1 MRLKDTH
8 IRTRLLFN
16 SGALL
21 LLCIIALGIYQYAL
35 NESKVTFHDVMLIE
49 HSVNDPALMIG
60 LNIQEARKD
69 EDNFRLSLD
78 KAYAQKVFVDVDTI
92 IKEAGEIK
100 EFAKLTR
107 SDDLA
112 VFSRKLTAH
121 TASYGD
127 IFRSIVKIY
136 EHKGLRPDSGLR
148 GKFRIAAHQLF
159 LHDTMEHAVGD
170 ILVGLYDLRAAQLSL
185 WPRDKERIKKF
196 SLVLARFETLLAGH
210 KLFGQT
216 ANSFLRIFNDYKET
230 ALQDM
235 RGGHDGVRTNME
247 HDLDRMIAIIAPLYV
262 PEVRTLVLMI
272 RRHEKDYLI
281 RGGKQYVDLTHQAID
296 NLLEA
301 FAKSGVGMEHIID
314 IKATLKTY
322 KDNFDAMVD
331 DDRKIAV
338 LDEQLTT
345 EYRAVGQAMNQ
356 ISDLGKSKIVAAR
369 HHSNA
374 LTSRL
379 SWLSITI
386 CLVAIIL
393 GIIFTMLIINSIT
406 LALQNLMDTVM
417 KMRDGDYSARVQMD
431 NRDEFGRLGQMFNQ
445 MAVLIAH
452 NVWLANGR
460 SLLAEELRG
469 NKDEQTLC
477 RDVLVELAKY
487 IEAQVG
493 TLYTTQADGNLML
506 TATYS
511 FTRRKNF
518 NTKIELGTGLVG
530 EAALEQTTM
539 LICEVPEDYMRVESS
554 LGNSPP
560 RNIIAV
566 PLILQGKVL
575 GVVELGSLQEFSE
588 VQLEFLK
595 KSAENI
601 AIALNSS
608 RQREET
614 QNLLEQSQSL
624 TEELQVQQEELQAA
638 NEEMEEKNKILEE
651 SEARLQNQQ
660 EELQAANEE
669 LEEKGEAIHRQNEAV
684 QKKNKD
690 LETARQETE
699 QKAKELAA
707 SSQYKSDFLA
717 NMSHELRSPLNS
729 LLLLAR
735 NLSHNR
741 DGNLNDG
748 QIKSINI
755 IHNSGHDLL
764 NLINDILD
772 LSKIEAG
779 RMEVEA
785 EKLGLRG
792 FGDWLLSNFQHM
804 AVDKGIDFR
813 IEIEPGTP
821 THIITDR
828 QRLEQIIRNLLS
840 NAIKFTRASGVT
852 VRFSCPQAG
861 SHKMLAGLEVDGA
874 VAIMVID
881 TGIGIPADKQK
892 LIFDA
897 FTQVDGSTSREYG
910 GTGLGLSIVRRL
922 TALLGGEIRVSSVL
936 GQGSEFTIILPVKGP
951 DASVSE
957 PETKIEG
964 ANLAAE
970 LDVLPR
976 QEMIVNPVAP
986 TAFVLPPA
994 AMDDDRNKLT
1004 AADKVLLIIEDDLNF
1019 ARILIQQGRE
1029 KGFKCL
1035 AAAGGVEGLQLA
1047 NRYKPGAIILDI
1059 RLPDIDGWQVLD
1071 SLKGNSALRHI
1082 PVHMMSAEEKSIEAA
1097 QKGAIGFLA
1106 KPVSEESLQAAFGRL
1121 EHALPG
1127 RVRNLL
1133 LVEDDPIA
1141 CEHISNLI
1149 GGQDIRLITADNGKD
1164 ALRLLAETRFDCV
1177 ILDIGLPDMSGFEL
1191 LSQLKDLGREIPPI
1205 IIYTARELTRAEED
1219 DLRQYTDT
1227 VIVKGVKS
1235 EERLLDETALFL
1247 HRLMSDLPT
1256 EKRQMIAS
1264 LYDQDTMFQDKRI
1277 LVVDDDMRNAFA
1289 LSQILEERG
1298 MRISIADDGAKALEI
1313 LAQDKK
1319 FDLILMDIMMPGMD
1333 GYEAMRR
1340 IRQDEDLARIP
1351 IITLTAKAMAED
1363 KTRCMKAG
1371 ASDYLAKPVEEGRLL
1386 SMMRVWLYR

>member
-1 MRLKDTH
+1 MRLKDTR
-8 IRTRLLFN
+8 IKTRLLFN
-16 SGALL
+16 SGVLL
-21 LLCIIALGIYQYAL
+21 LLFILALGIYKYAL
-35 NESKVTFHDVMLIE
+35 DESKVTFHDVMLIE
-49 HSVNDPALMIG
+49 HSVNDPAVMIG
-60 LNIQEARKD
+60 LKIQEARKD
-69 EDNFRLSLD
+69 EDDFRLSLD
-78 KAYAQKVFVDVDTI
+78 KAYAQKVFLDVDAI
-92 IKEAGEIK
+92 INEAGDIK

-112 VFSRKLTAH
+112 VFSHELTVHA
-121 TASYGD
+121 ASYGD
-127 IFRSIVKIY
+127 IFESIVKIY
-136 EHKGLRPDSGLR
+136 EHKGLLPDSGLR
-148 GKFRIAAHQLF
+148 GKFRTAGQTLF
-159 LHDTMEHAVGD
+159 LYDTMEHAVGD
-170 ILVGLYDLRAAQLSL
+170 ILAELYGLRTAQMSL
-185 WPRDKERIKKF
+185 WSRNKEGIKKF
-196 SLVLARFETLLAGH
+196 SQVLARFEILLEGH

-216 ANSFLRIFNDYKET
+216 SNSFLSIFNDYKEA
-230 ALQDM
+230 ALQAM
-235 RGGHDGVRTNME
+235 SGGHDGVRINME
-247 HDLDRMIAIIAPLYV
+247 HDLDRMTAIIAPLFV
-262 PEVRTLVLMI
+262 PEVHTLVLLI
-272 RRHEKDYLI
+272 RQHEKDYLI
-281 RGGKQYVDLTHQAID
+281 RGGQQYVDLTHQAID

-301 FAKSGVGMEHIID
+301 FVKSGVGMGHIIA

-322 KDNFDAMVD
+322 KDNFDALVD

-338 LDEQLTT
+338 LDDQLTT
-345 EYRAVGQAMNQ
+345 EYRAIGQAMTQ
-356 ISDLGKSKIVAAR
+356 ISDLGKIKIVAAR
-369 HHSNA
+369 HRSNA

-386 CLVAIIL
+386 CLVAVIL
-393 GIIFTMLIINSIT
+393 GIIFTLLIINSIT
-406 LALQNLMDTVM
+406 LSLQNLMDSVI
-417 KMRDGDYSARVQMD
+417 KMRDGDYSARVKMD
-431 NRDEFGRLGQMFNQ
+431 NRDEFGHLGQMFNQ
-445 MAVLIAH
+445 MATLIGH
-452 NVWLANGR
+452 NVWQANGS
-460 SLLAEELRG
+460 SLLGEELRG
-469 NKDEQTLC
+469 DKDAKTLC

-493 TLYTTQADGNLML
+493 TLYTTQAGGNLML

-518 NTKIELGTGLVG
+518 NTNIQLGAGLVG
-530 EAALEQTTM
+530 EAALEQKTI
-539 LICEVPEDYMRVESS
+539 LISEVPEDYLRVESS

-566 PLILQGKVL
+566 PLIWQGKVL

-588 VQLEFLK
+588 VKLEFLK

-608 RQREET
+608 RQREKT
-614 QNLLEQSQSL
+614 HALLEQSQSL
-624 TEELQVQQEELQAA
+624 TEELQAQQGELQAA
-638 NEEMEEKNKILEE
+638 NEEMEEKNKILEK
-651 SEARLQNQQ
+651 SEERLKNQQ

-669 LEEKGEAIHRQNEAV
+669 LEEKSEAIRRQNEAV
-684 QKKNKD
+684 QKQNKD
-690 LETARQETE
+690 LETARQETD

-707 SSQYKSDFLA
+707 SSQYKSEFLA

-748 QIKSINI
+748 QIKAINI

-779 RMEVEA
+779 HMDVEA
-785 EKLGLRG
+785 EKVGLRG

-804 AVDKGIDFR
+804 AVDKGIDFK
-813 IEIEPGTP
+813 IEIEQGTP
-821 THIITDR
+821 TLIITDR
-828 QRLEQIIRNLLS
+828 QRLEQIIRNLLT
-840 NAIKFTRASGVT
+840 NAIKFTREGGVT
-852 VRFSCPQAG
+852 VRFSRPQAG
-861 SHKMLAGLEVDGA
+861 SHKTLAGLEVDGV
-874 VAIMVID
+874 VAITVID
-881 TGIGIPADKQK
+881 TGIGIPADEQR

-922 TALLGGEIRVSSVL
+922 TVLLGGEIRVSSVL
-936 GQGSEFTIILPVKGP
+936 GLGSEFTILLPLKMP
-951 DASVSE
+951 DTSVSGS
-957 PETKIEG
+957 ETKIEATNSG
-964 ANLAAE
+964 AV

-976 QEMIVNPVAP
+976 QEMIVSPAVP
-986 TAFVLPPA
+986 TPAVLPPA

-1004 AADKVLLIIEDDLNF
+1004 AEDKVLLIIEDDLSF
-1019 ARILIQQGRE
+1019 ARILIQQGRD

-1035 AAAGGVEGLQLA
+1035 AAVGGVEGLQLA
-1047 NRYKPGAIILDI
+1047 DRYKPGAIILDI
-1059 RLPDIDGWQVLD
+1059 RLPDINGWQVLE

-1082 PVHMMSAEEKSIEAA
+1082 PVHMMSAEEKSIEAT
-1097 QKGAIGFLA
+1097 QKGAIGFLS
-1106 KPVSEESLQAAFGRL
+1106 KPVTEESLQTTFGRL
-1121 EHALPG
+1121 ENALQG
-1127 RVRNLL
+1127 QVRNLL
-1133 LVEDDPIA
+1133 LVEDDPVG
-1141 CEHISNLI
+1141 CEHISSLI
-1149 GGQDIRLITADNGKD
+1149 GGQDVRLTTADNGKD
-1164 ALRLLAETRFDCV
+1164 ALRLLAETKFDCM

-1191 LSQLKDLGREIPPI
+1191 LSQLKDLGREIPPV
-1205 IIYTARELTRAEED
+1205 IIYTGRELTRAEED

-1264 LYDQDTMFQDKRI
+1264 LYDQDTMFQDKCI

-1289 LSQILEERG
+1289 LSHILEERG
-1298 MRISIADDGAKALEI
+1298 MQISIADDGAKALEI

-1333 GYEAMRR
+1333 GYEAIRR
-1340 IRQDEDLARIP
+1340 IRQDEELARIP

-1363 KTRCMKAG
+1363 RASCMEAG